1 MKVERL
7 IVIAKLM
14 HPELPTPFQR
24 KVCWNALTTLACGS
38 IVCIGIGIAWILI
51 QGVAILQPV
60 LIPLAMATVL
70 AYLLNPV
77 VTWLCC
83 LGFRRTWSVIAVFAI
98 FIFCVVGLV
107 CWIGPILQRQTNT
120 LVKNLPAY
128 TQHVQSLIT
137 TSSNFV
143 SNFLESSQHRA
154 EAQPNTVHDYAA
166 SLITEGIQWI
176 QQKIPTLVNAL
187 GHFLKNSIGGVF
199 GIFGTLASLI
209 LVPIVL
215 FFFLL
220 EGPAIEAHWKDYLP
234 LPSSPLKDEI
244 ASLLL
249 EINNIIIYFFRGQLL
264 VSLVDGA
271 MIALALMVFVHLDF
285 ALLIGIL
292 VGILGL
298 IPYAGIIICWIPAV
312 LIAAAQFGDWWHP
325 LLVTFI
331 FLVANNID
339 GIFVSPRIVGHS
351 VGLHPLT
358 IILSVFT
365 WSILLGGLLGAILAV
380 PLTASLLVVLRR
392 YVWKMR

>member
-1 MKVERL
+1 MN
-7 IVIAKLM
+7 
-14 HPELPTPFQR
+14 PDLPTPFQR
-24 KVCWNALTTLACGS
+24 KVCWNALTTLAFGCM
-38 IVCIGIGIAWILI
+38 ICIGVSVAWILI
-51 QGVAILQPV
+51 QGIGLLQPV
-60 LIPLAMATVL
+60 LIPLAIATIL
-70 AYLLNPV
+70 TYLLNPV
-77 VTWLCC
+77 VTWLCQR
-83 LGFRRTWSVIAVFAI
+83 GFRRTWSVIAVFAI

-107 CWIGPILQRQTNT
+107 CWIGPTLQRQANT
-120 LVKNLPAY
+120 LVKNLPIY
-128 TQHVQSLIT
+128 TQHVQNLIA
-137 TSSNFV
+137 TSSDFI
-143 SNFLESSQHRA
+143 SSFLESSQHRT
-154 EAQPNTVHDYAA
+154 EAQPSSVHDYAA

-176 QQKIPTLVNAL
+176 QQKIPTMVNAL

-220 EGPAIEAHWKDYLP
+220 EGPAIQASWSNYIP
-234 LPSSPLKDEI
+234 LPPSRLKNEVT
-244 ASLLL
+244 SLLL
-249 EINNIIIYFFRGQLL
+249 EINNIVIYFFRGQLL

-271 MIALALMVFVHLDF
+271 MIAAALMIFVHLDF
-285 ALLIGIL
+285 ALLLGIM

-325 LLVTFI
+325 LLVTFV
-331 FLVANNID
+331 FLIANNID

-380 PLTASLLVVLRR
+380 PLTASLLVLLRR
-392 YVWKMR
+392 YVWTTS

>member
-1 MKVERL
+1 MDSD
-7 IVIAKLM
+7 
-14 HPELPTPFQR
+14 LPTPFQR
-24 KVCWNALTTLACGS
+24 KTCWNALTVLAFTTISSITLL
-38 IVCIGIGIAWILI
+38 IVWFLIKGVIL
-51 QGVAILQPV
+51 LQPV
-60 LIPLAMATVL
+60 LIPLAIATIL
-70 AYLLNPV
+70 TYLLNPV
-77 VTWLCC
+77 VTWFCC
-83 LGFRRTWSVIAVFAI
+83 RGFRRTWSVITVFAI
-98 FIFCVVGLV
+98 FLFCVVALASWV
-107 CWIGPILQRQTNT
+107 GPTLQRQVNT
-120 LVKNLPAY
+120 FVKNLPAY
-128 TQHVQSLIT
+128 TQHVQNLIT
-137 TSSNFV
+137 TSSDSI
-143 SNFLESSQHRA
+143 SNFLESSQHRS
-154 EAQPNTVHDYAA
+154 EATPNTAHDYAA
-166 SLITEGIQWI
+166 SLITEGIQWL

-220 EGPAIEAHWKDYLP
+220 EGPRIEANWSNYLP
-234 LPSSPLKDEI
+234 LPPSPLKNEVV
-244 ASLLL
+244 SLLL

-271 MIALALMVFVHLDF
+271 MIAAALIIFVHLDF
-285 ALLIGIL
+285 ALLIGIM

-325 LLVTFI
+325 LLVTFV
-331 FLVANNID
+331 FLIANNID
-339 GIFVSPRIVGHS
+339 GIFISPRIVGHS

-380 PLTASLLVVLRR
+380 PLTASLLVLLRR
-392 YVWKMR
+392 YVWKETSESIQPITIS

>member
-1 MKVERL
+1 
-7 IVIAKLM
+7 M
-14 HPELPTPFQR
+14 HPDLPTPAQR
-24 KVCWNALTTLACGS
+24 KICWNALTTLAFGS
-38 IVCIGIGIAWILI
+38 MVCIGILVAWILI
-51 QGVAILQPV
+51 QGLGLLQPV
-60 LIPLAMATVL
+60 IIPLAIATIL

-77 VTWLCC
+77 VAWLCRR
-83 LGFRRTWSVIAVFAI
+83 GFHRTWSVIAVFAI
-98 FIFCVVGLV
+98 FIFCVIGLF
-107 CWIGPILQRQTNT
+107 CWIGPILQRQVNT

-128 TQHVQSLIT
+128 AQHVQSLIT
-137 TSSNFV
+137 TSSDFI

-154 EAQPNTVHDYAA
+154 ETQPGTIHDYAA
-166 SLITEGIQWI
+166 NLITEGIQWL
-176 QQKIPTLVNAL
+176 QQKIPAMVNAL

-215 FFFLL
+215 FFLLL
-220 EGPAIEAHWKDYLP
+220 ESPAIKASWSSYIP
-234 LPSSPLKDEI
+234 LPPSPLKNEI

-249 EINNIIIYFFRGQLL
+249 EINNIIIDFFRGQLL

-271 MIALALMVFVHLDF
+271 MIAAALMIFVHLDF
-285 ALLIGIL
+285 ALLIGIM

-325 LLVTFI
+325 LLVTVV
-331 FLVANNID
+331 FLIANNID

-380 PLTASLLVVLRR
+380 PLTASLLVLLRR
-392 YVWKMR
+392 YVWKEVPTLSP

>member
-1 MKVERL
+1 
-7 IVIAKLM
+7 M
-14 HPELPTPFQR
+14 HADPPTPFQR
-24 KVCWNALTTLACGS
+24 KACWNALTTIALGS
-38 IVCIGIGIAWILI
+38 ITCIIVLAAWILI
-51 QGVAILQPV
+51 KGLALLQPV
-60 LIPLAMATVL
+60 LIPLALATIL
-70 AYLLNPV
+70 TYLLNPV
-77 VTWLCC
+77 VTWLCHR
-83 LGFRRTWSVIAVFAI
+83 GFRRTWSVITVFAI
-98 FIFCVVGLV
+98 FLFCVAGLA
-107 CWIGPILQRQTNT
+107 CWIGPTLQRQT
-120 LVKNLPAY
+120 
-128 TQHVQSLIT
+128 
-137 TSSNFV
+137 TSSDFI
-143 SNFLESSQHRA
+143 SNFLESSQHRN
-154 EAQPNTVHDYAA
+154 EAQPSSVHDYAA

-176 QQKIPTLVNAL
+176 QQKIPTMVNAL

-199 GIFGTLASLI
+199 GIFGTLASFI

-220 EGPAIEAHWKDYLP
+220 ESPAIKARWSNYLP
-234 LPSSPLKDEI
+234 LPSSPLKNEI

-249 EINNIIIYFFRGQLL
+249 EINNIIITFFRGQLL

-271 MIALALMVFVHLDF
+271 MIAVALIIFVHLDF
-285 ALLIGIL
+285 ALLLGIM

-331 FLVANNID
+331 FLIANNID

-380 PLTASLLVVLRR
+380 PLTASLLVLLRR
-392 YVWKMR
+392 YVWKEAATSIQDNTIS

>member
-1 MKVERL
+1 
-7 IVIAKLM
+7 M
-14 HPELPTPFQR
+14 HADPPTPFQR
-24 KVCWNALTTLACGS
+24 KACWNALTAIALGS
-38 IVCIGIGIAWILI
+38 ITCIVVFAGWIMIKGIALLQPILI
-51 QGVAILQPV
+51 PVALATIL
-60 LIPLAMATVL
+60 T
-70 AYLLNPV
+70 YLLNPV
-77 VTWLCC
+77 VTWLCHR
-83 LGFRRTWSVIAVFAI
+83 GFRRTWSVITVFAI
-98 FIFCVVGLV
+98 FLFCVVGLA
-107 CWIGPILQRQTNT
+107 CWIGPTLQRQTNT
-120 LVKNLPAY
+120 LVKNLPTY
-128 TQHVQSLIT
+128 TQHVQNLIT
-137 TSSNFV
+137 TSSDFI
-143 SNFLESSQHRA
+143 SNFLESSQHRN
-154 EAQPNTVHDYAA
+154 EAQPSNVHDYAA
-166 SLITEGIQWI
+166 SFITEGIQWI
-176 QQKIPTLVNAL
+176 QQKIPTMVNAL

-220 EGPAIEAHWKDYLP
+220 ESPAIKARWSNYLP
-234 LPSSPLKDEI
+234 LPPSPLKDEI

-249 EINNIIIYFFRGQLL
+249 EINNIIITFFRGQLL

-271 MIALALMVFVHLDF
+271 MIATALIIFVHLDF
-285 ALLIGIL
+285 ALLLGIM

-331 FLVANNID
+331 FLIANNID

-380 PLTASLLVVLRR
+380 PLTASLLVLLRR
-392 YVWKMR
+392 YVWKEAPESTQDNTIS

>member
-1 MKVERL
+1 ML
-7 IVIAKLM
+7 FLFSLSFM
-14 HPELPTPFQR
+14 NPDLPTPFQR
-24 KVCWNALTTLACGS
+24 KVCWKALTTLAIG
-38 IVCIGIGIAWILI
+38 IMVCIAIFVAWIFVQGIGLLRPVLVP
-51 QGVAILQPV
+51 VAI
-60 LIPLAMATVL
+60 ATIL

-77 VTWLCC
+77 VTWLCQR
-83 LGFRRTWSVIAVFAI
+83 GFRRTWSVIAVFAI
-98 FIFCVVGLV
+98 FIFCVIGLA
-107 CWIGPILQRQTNT
+107 CWIGPTLQRQVNT
-120 LVKNLPAY
+120 LVKNLPSY

-137 TSSNFV
+137 TSSDFI
-143 SNFLESSQHRA
+143 SNFLESSQQRA
-154 EAQPNTVHDYAA
+154 TTPPSNVHDYAA
-166 SLITEGIQWI
+166 SLINEGIQWL

-220 EGPAIEAHWKDYLP
+220 KSPDIKATWSNYIP
-234 LPSSPLKDEI
+234 LPPSPLKNEV
-244 ASLLL
+244 ASLFL
-249 EINNIIIYFFRGQLL
+249 EINNIIIDFFRGQLL

-271 MIALALMVFVHLDF
+271 MIAAALMIFVRLDF
-285 ALLIGIL
+285 AFLIGIM

-325 LLVTFI
+325 LLVTFV
-331 FLVANNID
+331 FLIANNVD

-380 PLTASLLVVLRR
+380 PLTASLLVLLRR
-392 YVWKMR
+392 YVWTTS

>member
-1 MKVERL
+1 MN
-7 IVIAKLM
+7 
-14 HPELPTPFQR
+14 PPSSTPFQR
-24 KVCWNALTTLACGS
+24 KTCWNALTILALTTIS
-38 IVCIGIGIAWILI
+38 AIAVLVGWFLIKGVIL
-51 QGVAILQPV
+51 LQPV
-60 LIPLAMATVL
+60 LIPLAIATIL
-70 AYLLNPV
+70 TYLLNPV
-77 VTWLCC
+77 VTWFCHR
-83 LGFRRTWSVIAVFAI
+83 GFRRTWSVITVFAI
-98 FIFCVVGLV
+98 FLFCVVGLAFWV
-107 CWIGPILQRQTNT
+107 GPTLQRQVNT
-120 LVKNLPAY
+120 LVKNLPTY
-128 TQHVQSLIT
+128 TQHVQNLIT

-143 SNFLESSQHRA
+143 SNFLESSQHRS
-154 EAQPNTVHDYAA
+154 EASSNTVHAYAA
-166 SLITEGIQWI
+166 SLITEGIQWL

-220 EGPAIEAHWKDYLP
+220 EGPAIEAHWSNYLP
-234 LPSSPLKDEI
+234 FPPSPLKDEVV
-244 ASLLL
+244 SLLL
-249 EINNIIIYFFRGQLL
+249 EINSIIIGFFRGQLL

-271 MIALALMVFVHLDF
+271 MIATALIIFVHLDF
-285 ALLIGIL
+285 AFLLGIM

-325 LLVTFI
+325 LLVTFV
-331 FLVANNID
+331 FLIANNID

-380 PLTASLLVVLRR
+380 PLTASLLVLLRR
-392 YVWKMR
+392 YVWKEASESIQSTTIS

>member
-1 MKVERL
+1 MQ
-7 IVIAKLM
+7 
-14 HPELPTPFQR
+14 PDSPTPFQR
-24 KVCWNALTTLACGS
+24 KACWNALTTLAFTF
-38 IVCIGIGIAWILI
+38 IVGIAVFAGWLVL
-51 QGVAILQPV
+51 QGVSLLQPV
-60 LIPLAMATVL
+60 LIPLAIALILT
-70 AYLLNPV
+70 YLLNPV
-77 VTWLCC
+77 VTWLCHR
-83 LGFRRTWSVIAVFAI
+83 GFRRTWSVIAVFAI
-98 FIFCVVGLV
+98 FLFCVVGLA
-107 CWIGPILQRQTNT
+107 CWIGPTLQRQVNA

-128 TQHVQSLIT
+128 TQHVQTLIN
-137 TSSNFV
+137 TSSDVV
-143 SNFLESSQHRA
+143 SNFLESSQQRNSNPA
-154 EAQPNTVHDYAA
+154 NKAHDYAT
-166 SLITEGIQWI
+166 SLIVEGIQWL

-215 FFFLL
+215 FFLLL
-220 EGPAIEAHWKDYLP
+220 ESPAIKASWQNYLP
-234 LPSSPLKDEI
+234 LPPSPLRNEV

-249 EINNIIIYFFRGQLL
+249 EINSIIIDFFRGQLL

-271 MIALALMVFVHLDF
+271 MIAVALILFVHLDF

-325 LLVTFI
+325 LLVTLV
-331 FLVANNID
+331 FLIANNID

-351 VGLHPLT
+351 VGLHPLV

-380 PLTASLLVVLRR
+380 PLTASLLVLLRR
-392 YVWKMR
+392 YVWKESSSSNQVNTFR